1 MTTGQH
7 YKCTLSGEEK
17 KKMSTVFA
25 WGVDRSET
33 GFDGGDH
40 KVIDL
45 KAMAAEFIVMT
56 LFVIIGCGTACKI
69 SVELFLL
76 CVLMCVGRT
85 LGSETESRCSF
96 GTYVSIF
103 FHDIWWGCPEYIHFF
118 LPDECRQAATERLTG
133 PHACWWR

>member
-1 MTTGQH
+1 
-7 YKCTLSGEEK
+7 
-17 KKMSTVFA
+17 MSTVFA

-69 SVELFLL
+69 PEL
-76 CVLMCVGRT
+76 
-85 LGSETESRCSF
+85 S
-96 GTYVSIF
+96 
-103 FHDIWWGCPEYIHFF
+103 FF
-118 LPDECRQAATERLTG
+118 LCNLLLWPHTGGLSFPIPLPVNWMFFFVILLGLPRLHLLDLCECRQAAMEPSMEL
-133 PHACWWR
+133 HVCWLQ

>member
-1 MTTGQH
+1 
-7 YKCTLSGEEK
+7 
-17 KKMSTVFA
+17 MSTVFA

-69 SVELFLL
+69 AELPLL
-76 CVLMCVGRT
+76 PLLHAASMRTAQHGLEFVLIP
-85 LGSETESRCSF
+85 LLE
-96 GTYVSIF
+96 
-103 FHDIWWGCPEYIHFF
+103 H
-118 LPDECRQAATERLTG
+118 
-133 PHACWWR
+133 

>member
-1 MTTGQH
+1 
-7 YKCTLSGEEK
+7 
-17 KKMSTVFA
+17 MSTVFA

-69 SVELFLL
+69 AELSFFLCNVL
-76 CVLMCVGRT
+76 CGRT
-85 LGSETESRCSF
+85 LGNW
-96 GTYVSIF
+96 V
-103 FHDIWWGCPEYIHFF
+103 F
-118 LPDECRQAATERLTG
+118 LFLC
-133 PHACWWR
+133 H